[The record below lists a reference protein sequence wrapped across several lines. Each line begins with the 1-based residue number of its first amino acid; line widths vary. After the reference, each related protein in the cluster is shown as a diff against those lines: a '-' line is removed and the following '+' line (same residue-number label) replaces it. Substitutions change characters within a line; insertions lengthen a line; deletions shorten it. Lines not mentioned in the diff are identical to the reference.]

1 MVYKESS
8 LGAALDTC
16 HAVQPMWGRLPSSDI
31 MLLGRLLRGWH
42 MADPPPMS
50 YIGKSYDG
58 PEASL
63 GVSGPPA
70 GAAIIISIC

>member
-1 MVYKESS
+1 MVTPDSS
-8 LGAALDTC
+8 LGAALNTC
-16 HAVQPMWGRLPSSDI
+16 SVRKSTVIAMSSSDI

-58 PEASL
+58 PDASL